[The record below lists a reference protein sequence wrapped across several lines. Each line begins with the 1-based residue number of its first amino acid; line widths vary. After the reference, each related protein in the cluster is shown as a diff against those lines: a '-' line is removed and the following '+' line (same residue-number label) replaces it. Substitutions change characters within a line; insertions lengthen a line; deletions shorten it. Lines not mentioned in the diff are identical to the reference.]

1 MKRPIAC
8 LMAAILAGG
17 ALCVAA
23 CAEPEEKDAFADFN
37 ETART
42 YAERAVLLN
51 DSVRE
56 KYWQEIVLFMYHYYP
71 NFTEDATGD
80 MSTAYAWPYTETV
93 AANWRI
99 ATLSEGAK
107 NNVSDY
113 YKKTIEGFEYYRSF
127 RNDYHVYCASRAT
140 EIGFAGGDTYYDDN
154 VWISREFLNAYE
166 MFGDETYLETSEG
179 VAEFIWS
186 GWAND
191 DLGGIYW
198 CEQKKNSRNTCSN
211 APASLLFARL
221 YEATGDETWLDR
233 AKRVYDWT
241 YETLRDPSD
250 NVYWDNISN
259 EGNINTWKFTYN
271 TGSMI
276 SAGVKLYEITQEERY
291 LNEAKASALGAY
303 NCWFK
308 EKDGRDY
315 KVIDSTN
322 PWFNVLLLAAWT
334 ELYPYDKEATLT
346 YIQAYEANLN
356 YAYENFL
363 YDDLIPAD
371 WVNGWSKDEE
381 GNFVIKSANVLDM
394 AANSENFGTLAY
406 FYQYVKE

>member
-1 MKRPIAC
+1 MKRSIAC
-8 LMAAILAGG
+8 LMAAVIAGG
-17 ALCVAA
+17 TVCMAA
-23 CAEPEEKDAFADFN
+23 CTEPGTDPLTGLN

-42 YAERAVLLN
+42 YAERSIALN

-56 KYWQEIVLFMYHYYP
+56 KYWQEDALFMYHYYP
-71 NFTEDATGD
+71 NFTSDASGD
-80 MSTAYAWPYTETV
+80 MSTAYVWPYTETV

-107 NNVSDY
+107 ESVTAY
-113 YKKTIEGFEYYRSF
+113 YQKTIEGFEYYRSF
-127 RNDYHVYCASRAT
+127 RNDYHVYCASRST

-166 MFGDETYLETSEG
+166 VFGNEDYLETSEA
-179 VAEFIWS
+179 VAQFIWS

-191 DLGGIYW
+191 ELGGIYW

-211 APASLLFARL
+211 APAALLFARL
-221 YEATGDETWLDR
+221 YEATGHTEWLDR
-233 AKRVYDWT
+233 ARQVYQWT

-259 EGNINTWKFTYN
+259 EGNITTWKFTYN

-276 SAGVKLYEITQEERY
+276 SAGVKLYEITQDESY
-291 LNEAKASALGAY
+291 LEQAKASASGAY
-303 NCWFK
+303 NYWFK
-308 EKDGRDY
+308 DREDRDY

-322 PWFNVLLLAAWT
+322 PWFNVLLLESWT
-334 ELYPYDKEATLT
+334 ELYPHDREATLV
-346 YIQAYEANLN
+346 YIEAYEANLN

-363 YDDLIPAD
+363 FDGLIPSD
-371 WVNGWSKDEE
+371 WVNGWNRDED
-381 GNFVIKSANVLDM
+381 GNFVIQSANVLDM

>member
-1 MKRPIAC
+1 MKRSIAC
-8 LMAAILAGG
+8 LMAAVIAGG
-17 ALCVAA
+17 TVCMAA
-23 CAEPEEKDAFADFN
+23 CTEPEADPLTGLN

-42 YAERAVLLN
+42 YAERSIALN

-56 KYWQEIVLFMYHYYP
+56 KYWQEDALFMYHYYP
-71 NFTEDATGD
+71 NFTSDASGD
-80 MSTAYAWPYTETV
+80 MSTAYVWPYTETV

-107 NNVSDY
+107 ESVTAY
-113 YKKTIEGFEYYRSF
+113 YQKTIEGFEYYRSF
-127 RNDYHVYCASRAT
+127 RNDYHVYCASRST

-166 MFGDETYLETSEG
+166 VFGNEDYLETSEA
-179 VAEFIWS
+179 VAQFIWS

-191 DLGGIYW
+191 ELGGIYW

-211 APASLLFARL
+211 APAALLFARL
-221 YEATGDETWLDR
+221 YEATGHTEWLDR
-233 AKRVYDWT
+233 ARQVYQWT

-259 EGNINTWKFTYN
+259 EGNITTWKFTYN

-276 SAGVKLYEITQEERY
+276 SAGVKLYEITQDESY
-291 LNEAKASALGAY
+291 LEQAKASASGAY
-303 NCWFK
+303 NYWFK
-308 EKDGRDY
+308 DREDRDY
-315 KVIDSTN
+315 KVIDSNN
-322 PWFNVLLLAAWT
+322 PWFNVLLLESWT
-334 ELYPYDKEATLT
+334 ELYPHDREATLV
-346 YIQAYEANLN
+346 YIEAYEANLN

-363 YDDLIPAD
+363 FDGLIPSD
-371 WVNGWSKDEE
+371 WVNGWNRDED
-381 GNFVIKSANVLDM
+381 GSIVIQSANVLDM

>member
-1 MKRPIAC
+1 
-8 LMAAILAGG
+8 MAAVIAGG
-17 ALCVAA
+17 TVCMAA
-23 CAEPEEKDAFADFN
+23 CTEPEADPLTGLN

-42 YAERAVLLN
+42 YAERSIALN

-56 KYWQEIVLFMYHYYP
+56 KYWQEDALFMYHYYP
-71 NFTEDATGD
+71 NFTSDASGD
-80 MSTAYAWPYTETV
+80 MSTAYVWPYTETV

-107 NNVSDY
+107 ESVTAY
-113 YKKTIEGFEYYRSF
+113 YQKTIEGFEYYRSF
-127 RNDYHVYCASRAT
+127 RNDYHVYCASRST

-166 MFGDETYLETSEG
+166 VFGNEDYLETSEA
-179 VAEFIWS
+179 VAQFIWS

-191 DLGGIYW
+191 ELGGIYW

-211 APASLLFARL
+211 APAALLFARL
-221 YEATGDETWLDR
+221 YEATGHTEWLDR
-233 AKRVYDWT
+233 ARQVYQWT

-259 EGNINTWKFTYN
+259 EGNITTWKFTYN

-276 SAGVKLYEITQEERY
+276 SAGVKLYEITQDESY
-291 LNEAKASALGAY
+291 LEQAKASASGAY
-303 NCWFK
+303 NYWFK
-308 EKDGRDY
+308 DREDRDY
-315 KVIDSTN
+315 KVIDSNN
-322 PWFNVLLLAAWT
+322 PWFNVLLLESWT
-334 ELYPYDKEATLT
+334 ELYPHDREATLV
-346 YIQAYEANLN
+346 YIEAYEANLN

-363 YDDLIPAD
+363 FDGLIPSD
-371 WVNGWSKDEE
+371 WVNGWNRDED
-381 GNFVIKSANVLDM
+381 GSIVIQSANVLDM

>member
-1 MKRPIAC
+1 MKRSIAC
-8 LMAAILAGG
+8 LMAAVIAGG
-17 ALCVAA
+17 TVCMAA
-23 CAEPEEKDAFADFN
+23 CTEPETDPLTGLN

-42 YAERAVLLN
+42 YAERSIALN

-56 KYWQEIVLFMYHYYP
+56 KYWQEDALFMYHYYP
-71 NFTEDATGD
+71 NFTSDASGD
-80 MSTAYAWPYTETV
+80 MSTAYVWPYTETV

-107 NNVSDY
+107 ESVTAY
-113 YKKTIEGFEYYRSF
+113 YQKTIEGFEYYRSF
-127 RNDYHVYCASRAT
+127 RNDYHVYCASRST

-166 MFGDETYLETSEG
+166 VFGNEDYLETSEA
-179 VAEFIWS
+179 VAQFIWS

-191 DLGGIYW
+191 ELGGIYW

-211 APASLLFARL
+211 APAALLFARL
-221 YEATGDETWLDR
+221 YEATGHTEWLDR
-233 AKRVYDWT
+233 ARQVYQWT

-259 EGNINTWKFTYN
+259 EGNITTWKFTYN

-276 SAGVKLYEITQEERY
+276 SAGVKLYEITQDESY
-291 LNEAKASALGAY
+291 LEQAKASASGAY
-303 NCWFK
+303 NYWFK
-308 EKDGRDY
+308 DREDRDY
-315 KVIDSTN
+315 KVIDSNN
-322 PWFNVLLLAAWT
+322 PWFNVLLLESWT
-334 ELYPYDKEATLT
+334 ELYPHDREATLV
-346 YIQAYEANLN
+346 YIEAYEANLN

-363 YDDLIPAD
+363 FDGLIPSD
-371 WVNGWSKDEE
+371 WVNGWNSDED
-381 GNFVIKSANVLDM
+381 GSIVIQSANVLDM

>member
-8 LMAAILAGG
+8 LTAAILAGG
-17 ALCVAA
+17 TICFAA
-23 CAEPEEKDAFADFN
+23 CTETPKDPLADLN

-42 YAERAVLLN
+42 YAERSIALN

-56 KYWQEIVLFMYHYYP
+56 KYWQEDALFMYHYYP
-71 NFTEDATGD
+71 NFTSDASGD

-107 NNVSDY
+107 ESISDY
-113 YKKTIEGFEYYRSF
+113 YKKTLDGFEYYRSF

-166 MFGDETYLETSEG
+166 IFGDETYLETSEK
-179 VAEFIWS
+179 VAQFIWS

-191 DLGGIYW
+191 ELGGIYW

-211 APASLLFARL
+211 APGSLLFARL
-221 YEATGDETWLDR
+221 YEATGDEVWLER
-233 AKRVYDWT
+233 AKQVYQWT
-241 YETLRDPSD
+241 YDTLRDPSD

-259 EGNINTWKFTYN
+259 EGNITTWKFTYN

-276 SAGVKLYEITQEERY
+276 SAGVKLYEITNEESY
-291 LNEAKASALGAY
+291 LEQAKASALGAY
-303 NCWFK
+303 NYWFK
-308 EKDGRDY
+308 DREDRDY

-322 PWFNVLLLAAWT
+322 PWFNVLLLASWT
-334 ELYPYDKEATLT
+334 ELYPHDQEATLT

-356 YAYENFL
+356 FAYENFL
-363 YDDLIPAD
+363 SDGLMPSD
-371 WVNGWSKDEE
+371 WVNGWSKDEA